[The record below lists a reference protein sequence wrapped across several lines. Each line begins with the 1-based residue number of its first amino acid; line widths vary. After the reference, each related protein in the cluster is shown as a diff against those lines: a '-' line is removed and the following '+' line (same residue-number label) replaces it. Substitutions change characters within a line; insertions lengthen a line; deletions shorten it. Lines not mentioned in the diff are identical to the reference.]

1 MATATNI
8 TINDGQATPVARTFT
23 FERKEGDVLTFVD
36 RSTGVAAKF
45 ARLTLRQVPAATAG
59 SKVKVA
65 FRVSIPVWGVL
76 PSGASGVIRT
86 LRVGPDGF
94 DIPDDS
100 TAAERADLF
109 AFYANG
115 LNHALVKN
123 IVTNLDYVN

>member
-23 FERKEGDVLTFVD
+23 FERKQDDVLTFVD

-45 ARLTLRQVPAATAG
+45 ARLTIRQVPATTAG
-59 SKVKVA
+59 SKVKMA
-65 FRVSIPVWGVL
+65 LRVSIPVWGTL
-76 PSGASGVIRT
+76 PSGASGIIRT
-86 LRVGPDGF
+86 LRAGPDGF

-109 AFYANG
+109 AFYTNG
-115 LNHALVKN
+115 LNHALVKG